1 MTRLQTQSCVQ
12 PSADGL
18 GRPHFKRQCY
28 FLRVG
33 GGELWK
39 GAVKGLHG
47 QNKTSYTT
55 VMTVVLMDKEWGLC
69 LEPPVFSLGKQLGS
83 AWMWLQLNTWG
94 ILISSELPLDSA
106 HGFSVHLP
114 CPVQQR
120 TTHTFAA
127 VPVG

>member
-1 MTRLQTQSCVQ
+1 
-12 PSADGL
+12 
-18 GRPHFKRQCY
+18 
-28 FLRVG
+28 
-33 GGELWK
+33 
-39 GAVKGLHG
+39 
-47 QNKTSYTT
+47 
-55 VMTVVLMDKEWGLC
+55 MTVVLMDKEWGLC

-106 HGFSVHLP
+106 HGFSVQLP